1 MRPFRILSVLLL
13 IIMLLIIWLSGYE
26 YTTNDLLGLIIGLGL
41 IHIALPR

>member
-1 MRPFRILSVLLL
+1 MRPFRLSSFLLL
-13 IIMLLIIWLSGYE
+13 VAMLLIIWVSGYE